1 MNWVLKYRTVRIPCT
16 AASTACPEPSR
27 RERSECVPPTPES
40 PAPTERALPA
50 CAEPTERAL
59 FTLSPASR
67 EEGPVPSAAERTVAQ
82 GSPAERPAPR
92 PGALAGRPPGRELAC
107 TERSERALSE
117 RERARR
123 PHPACPEPG
132 RRARHARICSICC
145 HPDRDAIEE
154 DFIHWH
160 SPSDIAFD
168 YHLPD
173 RSSVYRH
180 AHATGLF
187 ARRRRNLRFVL
198 ERLLERVDKVKVTAH
213 AVIRAVRAY
222 TRINDAGEWI
232 EPPTR
237 IIVSSVSPSLPPSP
251 ALTQHA
257 QRLAALAPSAAEGSE
272 GEGALPA
279 CTERSERA
287 CTGPSERACTGP
299 SERIPTKARAKPRSN
314 RHKRLQSR

>member
-1 MNWVLKYRTVRIPCT
+1 MHWVLKYRTVRIPCT
-16 AASTACPEPSR
+16 AANPATEP
-27 RERSECVPPTPES
+27 P
-40 PAPTERALPA
+40 ALPA
-50 CAEPTERAL
+50 PCA
-59 FTLSPASR
+59 S
-67 EEGPVPSAAERTVAQ
+67 EGSVAEAGVAGGTVAQ

-92 PGALAGRPPGRELAC
+92 PGALARRSARRELA
-107 TERSERALSE
+107 ERPRP
-117 RERARR
+117 
-123 PHPACPEPG
+123 PHPG
-132 RRARHARICSICC
+132 RHARICSICC

-187 ARRRRNLRFVL
+187 ARRSRNLRFVL
-198 ERLLERVDKVKVTAH
+198 ENLLERVDKVKVTAH

-237 IIVSSVSPSLPPSP
+237 IIVSSGSPSLLSSP

-257 QRLAALAPSAAEGSE
+257 QR
-272 GEGALPA
+272 ALPA
-279 CTERSERA
+279 RTACTEPSERVY
-287 CTGPSERACTGP
+287 TEPSERARTRP

-314 RHKRLQSR
+314 RHKGLQSR

>member
-1 MNWVLKYRTVRIPCT
+1 MNWVLKYRTVRIPCS
-16 AASTACPEPSR
+16 AACT
-27 RERSECVPPTPES
+27 ERSERVPP
-40 PAPTERALPA
+40 ATELPALPA
-50 CAEPTERAL
+50 PCASEGSVAE
-59 FTLSPASR
+59 ASAP
-67 EEGPVPSAAERTVAQ
+67 EGTVAQ
-82 GSPAERPAPR
+82 GTPAERPAPR
-92 PGALAGRPPGRELAC
+92 LDKLALNKAERPALRQA
-107 TERSERALSE
+107 ERLALSKVE
-117 RERARR
+117 GARR
-123 PHPACPEPG
+123 PHPG
-132 RRARHARICSICC
+132 RHARICSICC

-187 ARRRRNLRFVL
+187 ARRSRNLRFVL
-198 ERLLERVDKVKVTAH
+198 ENLLERVDKVKVTAH

-237 IIVSSVSPSLPPSP
+237 ILVSSVSPSLLPSP

-257 QRLAALAPSAAEGSE
+257 QR
-272 GEGALPA
+272 ALPA

-287 CTGPSERACTGP
+287 RTEPSERACTEP
-299 SERIPTKARAKPRSN
+299 SERVSSKARAKPRSN
-314 RHKRLQSR
+314 RHRRPQSR